1 MNDQD
6 PTGFYKET
14 LIPLYVIKP
23 KSDQMLDR
31 YQTLNKIDD
40 LLKELS
46 NEHSLNEK
54 MYFLQLEVQSSNNT
68 DDGFKL
74 HVYNNFNNKFM
85 RLSTGQKVTFEE
97 LNNLDKTLVVYED
110 DLGSWCA
117 DELQEKLAIEIE
129 LIQDWAKT
137 LAEKYGFKKQV

>member
-1 MNDQD
+1 MSDQD

-14 LIPLYVIKP
+14 LIPLYIL
-23 KSDQMLDR
+23 KSESEQILDR

-46 NEHSLNEK
+46 DEHSLNEK
-54 MYFLQLEVQSSNNT
+54 MHFLQLEVQSSNNV

-74 HVYNNFNNKFM
+74 HVYNNFNNKWM

-110 DLGSWCA
+110 DLGSWSA
-117 DELQEKLAIEIE
+117 SELQEKLAIEIE
-129 LIQDWAKT
+129 LIQDWAKA
-137 LAEKYGFKKQV
+137 LAEKYGFKKQD

>member
-6 PTGFYKET
+6 PTGFYTET

-23 KSDQMLDR
+23 EPGDK
-31 YQTLNKIDD
+31 QTLYEIINMSND
-40 LLKELS
+40 LLKELAD
-46 NEHSLNEK
+46 EHSLNK
-54 MYFLQLEVQSSNNT
+54 KLHFLQLEVQSSNNT

-74 HVYNNFNNKFM
+74 HVYNNFNNKWM

-117 DELQEKLAIEIE
+117 SELQEKLAIEIE
-129 LIQDWAKT
+129 LIQNWAKK
-137 LAEKYGFKKQV
+137 LAEKYGFEKQD